1 MRWLCLLVLWF
12 HCALAIGA
20 SCSAVFPDPVSS
32 YHPSG
37 DVEFDFN
44 AMAIG
49 SDGILA
55 VDEVYYDKDS
65 STSKLSCVSAHCIAS
80 GDPSN
85 EITYPRN
92 FENSRGS
99 QDIDI
104 GYRGSDTFD
113 AGHYDVIT
121 LSNESTLTATEEGI
135 YHINEL
141 TLRYR
146 STLYLSSGTY
156 WIGKLVL
163 QNESNIR
170 LLPGAKVVLLTKNNL
185 ELEYRSGLNRLD
197 DAEPGNLL
205 VIGYDSIFVSNEVE
219 INGFLFAVETIR
231 YNYRASHTG
240 AANAKTVHLDNEA
253 TVTYAASSISLL
265 PAEGMCDTEVTLPDP
280 VGHWP
285 FDVCSLT
292 GRAGDLPD
300 IIAGN
305 HGTSSNLPGIKDDGK
320 LCQAGQFRGDGDI
333 ISIPHQSSYAAAD
346 FSISFWLQTDDL
358 NFTNEALNGGMA
370 LVSKD
375 LRGFGSGGHFTISVT
390 PAGAISVKQQSANTS
405 YQLQSAPSIT
415 PGQWHHVVYTVG
427 KDGMLLYIDN
437 ALAASSGSYKA
448 GLSNNS
454 ALLTLAANG
463 GDLPGPGQDVSRLR
477 DFYKGQLDD
486 LRLYNAQLNA
496 QQVSLLYDLNS
507 ASCINCESSAY
518 AVSHWDFDVCSVSGK
533 SGEIVD
539 TVSGFHGTAKGN
551 VALDSNGRFC
561 QGLAFDGD
569 SYVEV
574 AHQSEFAIEA
584 GTLTFWVSLE
594 TLSGNVNERM
604 ALVSKDGLQRYSE
617 GFFTA
622 YVNGA
627 GQLVFHQETSSNS
640 DEVISSQ
647 TLSAGQWHHIAYQW
661 DSNGMQYYIDGVFQ
675 GGYTDSEYDWSFN
688 QQPLLFGASG
698 ENFATGT
705 SNQSLVTDYL
715 TGSMDDIQFYHGVMS
730 AGEIQ
735 ALYGAS
741 DYGCINCGDVAPLAH
756 YKFEESVWN
765 GNGAVPDSSSRNNNG
780 TALSGVTPVLPDAP
794 VSCRAMDIAASND
807 SAVTGLNTNV
817 DINDVGPRGTIS
829 FWYRSNTPWVNGGH
843 RQLFDASDSD
853 SGKYFYL
860 ALTNDGE
867 LAFGMEDYNDGDLQ
881 YITESQYYPA
891 EEWVHIA
898 ISWDIISNEVLLYV
912 NSRNIFIGGR
922 ASVPQ
927 AGFGKL
933 GTLIIGDNA
942 SSYLVADM
950 TSNSANG
957 IFDDVRIYDYEQT
970 LALVRADMLDTEEC
984 FRVHHYEIVHPEEA
998 LTCSSAAVTVKAC
1011 SDEDCNELSASPT
1024 SISLSGRSWT
1034 PAMPI
1039 TFIGSR
1045 TVNLTQSSP
1054 GNVVLSFVATDSV
1067 STPEYAAQCSGDCSI
1082 DFVAA
1087 GFEFYDTTSPYSAV
1101 LPDIVAQ
1108 SDLGRIGFR
1117 LVRDDDG
1124 VCKPLLSG
1132 EQTLSLNYDC
1142 VSAGS
1147 GYSPDQCTVPFA
1159 GVAPNVPD
1167 GTSNGDVTVSFN
1179 SNGESSLAGYRYA
1192 DAGRVAISL
1201 NAEVNGATIESAYA
1215 LVDSIP
1221 ARLLM
1226 ASNEALPHTAGAS
1239 FSLSITALG
1248 AHDEVLPGYSPGAL
1262 QMRLKRIVPAAMGAA
1277 ESQLQVANNQT
1288 VTSSV
1293 STSWQDVSV
1302 EPFVSGKW
1310 SYNQAA
1316 SSEVGSYEWD
1326 SQDANYL
1333 GNSIQADS
1341 VGGDALTFNRFIP
1354 AYFSVEAA
1362 ITPQLENQCGG
1373 QFTYIGQPFGF
1384 SIGSEPELLI
1394 TAYNALGQIT
1404 QNYSDRLWALNPGS
1418 SGLSAV
1424 TVADNTLY
1432 SGDVSALDVGSV
1444 PVVSDYTQ
1452 YNGEGAI
1459 TVLDTKLVY
1468 SKIPTLAPSAGNG
1481 SPFDAD
1487 ITMVF
1492 NASFLTD
1499 ADGVC
1504 YQTAYPG
1511 SCEAFSFSSIQGTD
1525 LRYGRL
1531 RIENTFGPE
1540 TETLTAPLVTEY
1552 YDNGN
1557 WMINVQDSCT
1567 ALSLSQSSGQV
1578 SIASVS
1584 EGNDEQDITSYLPGI
1599 SSTGVLSAGKSPDTM
1614 INLGPAMQN
1623 GVALRGAVRITLEPA
1638 ATGADWAGYLNI
1650 DWDGD
1655 GDIDTNDKPSGEAF
1669 FGIYRGND
1677 RTIHI
1682 REGY

>member
-1 MRWLCLLVLWF
+1 MRWLCLILLWF
-12 HCALAIGA
+12 HCAMAIGG

-32 YHPSG
+32 YHKNG
-37 DVEFDFN
+37 EVEFNFN

-55 VDEVYYDKDS
+55 ADEVDYDRDS
-65 STSKLSCVSAHCIAS
+65 SASKLSCVSAHCIAS
-80 GDPSN
+80 GDPS
-85 EITYPRN
+85 EAMTYPRN

-99 QDIDI
+99 QDIDV
-104 GYRGSDTFD
+104 GYRGRSTFD
-113 AGHYDVIT
+113 AGHYDDIT

-135 YHINEL
+135 YHIDEL

-156 WIGKLVL
+156 WIEDLEL

-170 LLPGAKVVLLTKNNL
+170 LQPGAKVVLLVKKDL
-185 ELEYRSGLNRLD
+185 ELEYRSGLNRFD

-205 VIGYDSIFVSNEVE
+205 VIAYDDIFISNEVE
-219 INGFLFAVETIR
+219 INGFLFADDTIR
-231 YNYRASHTG
+231 YNFRAKHTG
-240 AANAKTVHLDNEA
+240 AANAKKVHLDNEA
-253 TVTYAASSISLL
+253 TVTYAASSINLL

-292 GRAGDLPD
+292 GRTSDLPD

-305 HGTSSNLPGIKDDGK
+305 HGTSSNLPGIKEAGK

-333 ISIPHQSSYAAAD
+333 ISIPHQKSYAATD
-346 FSISFWLQTDDL
+346 FSISFWLQADDL
-358 NFTNEALNGGMA
+358 NYTNETLNGGMA

-390 PAGAISVKQQSANTS
+390 SAGAISIKQQSTNTS

-415 PGQWHHVVYTVG
+415 AGQWHHVVYTVG
-427 KDGMLLYIDN
+427 GEGMRLYIDN
-437 ALAASSGSYKA
+437 VLAASSNSYQA
-448 GLSNNS
+448 GLSNNE

-463 GDLPGPGQDVSRLR
+463 GDLPGPNQDVGELR

-486 LRLYNAQLNA
+486 LRLYNVQLND

-507 ASCINCESSAY
+507 DICTSCESSAY
-518 AVSHWDFDVCSVSGK
+518 TVSHWDFDVCSVSGK

-539 TVSGFHGTAKGN
+539 TVSGYHGTAQGSI
-551 VALDSNGRFC
+551 AIESNGRFC
-561 QGLAFDGD
+561 QGLSFEGD

-574 AHQSEFAIEA
+574 AHQSDFAIAA
-584 GTLTFWVSLE
+584 GTLTFWVKIDS
-594 TLSGNVNERM
+594 LSGTVNERM
-604 ALVSKDGLQRYSE
+604 ALVSKDGLQANSE
-617 GFFTA
+617 GYFTV
-622 YVNGA
+622 YVNGI
-627 GQLVFHQETSSNS
+627 GQLVFHQETASNS
-640 DEVISSQ
+640 DEVVSSQ

-675 GGYTDSEYDWSFN
+675 GGYSDSAYDWSLN
-688 QQPLLFGASG
+688 EQPFLFGASG
-698 ENFATGT
+698 ENFATG
-705 SNQSLVTDYL
+705 SGNQSLVTNYL
-715 TGSMDDIQFYHGVMS
+715 SGSMDDIQFYHGVMS

-735 ALYGAS
+735 ALYDAS
-741 DYGCINCGDVAPLAH
+741 DYGCINCGDVAPFAH

-765 GNGAVPDSSSRNNNG
+765 GNGAVFDSSSNDNDG
-780 TALSGVTPVLPDAP
+780 TALSGVTPVLPDSP
-794 VSCRAMDIAASND
+794 VSCRAMNIAASTN
-807 SAVTGLNTNV
+807 SSVTGLNTNV

-829 FWYRSNTPWVNGGH
+829 FWYRSNTPWINGGH
-843 RQLFDASDSD
+843 RQLFDASDSN

-867 LAFGMEDYNDGDLQ
+867 LAFGMEDFSDGDLQ
-881 YITESQYYPA
+881 YITESQHYPA

-912 NSRNIFIGGR
+912 NARNIFIGGR
-922 ASVPQ
+922 ASIPQ
-927 AGFGKL
+927 AGFGTL
-933 GTLIIGDNA
+933 GNLIIGDNA
-942 SSYLVADM
+942 SSYVVADM
-950 TSNSANG
+950 TRNSADG
-957 IFDDVRIYDYEQT
+957 VFDDVRIYDYEQT
-970 LALVRADMLDTEEC
+970 LALVRADMLDTEDC

-998 LTCSSAAVTVKAC
+998 LTCSTAAVTVKAC
-1011 SDEDCNELSASPT
+1011 ADADCSELSASPT
-1024 SISLSGRSWT
+1024 SISLSGPGWT
-1034 PAMPI
+1034 PSMPI
-1039 TFIGSR
+1039 TFTGSR
-1045 TVNLTQSSP
+1045 TVNLAQSSP
-1054 GNVVLSFVATDSV
+1054 GNVVLSAVAADSV
-1067 STPEYAAQCSGDCSI
+1067 STPEYPRQCSGDCSI

-1087 GFEFYDTTSPYSAV
+1087 GFEFYDTASPYSAV
-1101 LPDIVAQ
+1101 LPDIVAE

-1117 LVRDDDG
+1117 LVRDVDG
-1124 VCKPLLSG
+1124 VCKPLLFG

-1142 VSAGS
+1142 VSDSS
-1147 GYSPDQCTVPFA
+1147 GYSPDQCSVPFA

-1167 GTSNGDVTVSFN
+1167 GTSNGDITVTFN
-1179 SNGESSLAGYRYA
+1179 NNGESSLTGYQYA
-1192 DAGRVAISL
+1192 NVGRVSISL
-1201 NAEVNGATIESAYA
+1201 GAEVNNATIESANA

-1226 ASNEALPHTAGAS
+1226 SSNEASPHTAGAG
-1239 FSLSITALG
+1239 FTLSITALG
-1248 AHDEVLPGYSPGAL
+1248 ANDGVLPGYSPGAL
-1262 QMRLKRIVPAAMGAA
+1262 QMRLQRLVPAATGAV

-1293 STSWQDVSV
+1293 SANWQDVSV
-1302 EPFVSGKW
+1302 DPFTSGAW
-1310 SYNQAA
+1310 TYDQAA
-1316 SSEVGSYEWD
+1316 SSEVGSYVWD

-1341 VGGDALTFNRFIP
+1341 TGGSAITFNRFIP

-1362 ITPQLENQCGG
+1362 ITPQLENQCAG

-1384 SIGSEPELLI
+1384 SIGSEPELLV

-1404 QNYSDRLWALNPGS
+1404 QNYSDSLWALNPGS
-1418 SGLSAV
+1418 SGLTAV
-1424 TVADNTLY
+1424 TVADNSTY
-1432 SGDVSALDVGSV
+1432 IGDLNALVVGSV
-1444 PVVSDYTQ
+1444 PVVSDHTQ

-1459 TVLDTKLVY
+1459 TLLDTKLAY
-1468 SKIPTLAPSAGNG
+1468 NKISTPAPSAGNG
-1481 SPFDAD
+1481 SPFNAD
-1487 ITMVF
+1487 VSMSF
-1492 NASFLTD
+1492 DASFLTD

-1504 YQTAYPG
+1504 YQSSYPG
-1511 SCEAFSFSSIQGTD
+1511 SCEGFSFNSIQGAQM
-1525 LRYGRL
+1525 RYGRL

-1578 SIASVS
+1578 SVANVS

-1623 GVALRGAVRITLEPA
+1623 GIALRGAVRLTLEPA
-1638 ATGADWAGYLNI
+1638 ASGADWAGYLNI

-1655 GDIDTNDKPSGEAF
+1655 GDIDTDDKPSGEAF